1 MGSEAGPRQPP
12 REDEVVFLQGPLE
25 DLGRGR
31 ALLGARQVEPP
42 GHAKFVRARADQFGA
57 AAFTQEQAECLADG
71 YMEAGITDPN
81 ANVDVTQLMDV
92 FTQCG
97 VSMEDLGNLGA
108 GA

>member
-1 MGSEAGPRQPP
+1 MMG
-12 REDEVVFLQGPLE
+12 L
-25 DLGRGR
+25 
-31 ALLGARQVEPP
+31 
-42 GHAKFVRARADQFGA
+42 
-57 AAFTQEQAECLADG
+57 TQEQAECLADG